1 MIITKLEF
9 LDRAQIDRDTLEV
22 WIQEEW
28 LIPSGSATE
37 PVFSE
42 ADLARASLIR
52 DLIHDLGVNAE
63 GVGPILSLL
72 DQLHGLRRVLADVL
86 QSMRESST
94 LPAAGVSSGH
104 DLDQQ

>member
-28 LIPSGSATE
+28 LVPSGSATE

-42 ADLARASLIR
+42 ADLARADLIR

-72 DQLHGLRRVLADVL
+72 DQLHGLRRVLAEVL
-86 QSMRESST
+86 QSLRQT
-94 LPAAGVSSGH
+94 TILPAAGASSGQNQDH
-104 DLDQQ
+104 E

>member
-28 LIPSGSATE
+28 LVPSGSATE

-42 ADLARASLIR
+42 ADLARADLIR

-72 DQLHGLRRVLADVL
+72 DQLHGLRRVLAEVL
-86 QSMRESST
+86 QSMRQRSVPPE
-94 LPAAGVSSGH
+94 AGRSMGRDPERS
-104 DLDQQ
+104 

>member
-28 LIPSGSATE
+28 LVPSGPTTE

-72 DQLHGLRRVLADVL
+72 DQLHGLRRVLAEVL
-86 QSMRESST
+86 QSLRQT
-94 LPAAGVSSGH
+94 TILPAAGASSGQNQDH
-104 DLDQQ
+104 E